1 MEALPKS
8 LARVRARH
16 SSPSGPR
23 SQEPEAA
30 RPSQTP
36 MAAEARGSRSVAGG
50 EESWAAETRAAP
62 ASEARRVRREVLLS
76 FVLAVAAEGAAG
88 ADRAAVDAA

>member
-1 MEALPKS
+1 
-8 LARVRARH
+8 
-16 SSPSGPR
+16 
-23 SQEPEAA
+23 
-30 RPSQTP
+30 
-36 MAAEARGSRSVAGG
+36 MAAEARGSRSGAGG

-76 FVLAVAAEGAAG
+76 FALAVAAEGAAG